1 MLAKYTLQNLGSAN
15 KRFTIRS
22 SLSVKNLNY
31 KCGLGT

>member
-1 MLAKYTLQNLGSAN
+1 MLAKYTLQNLGSVN

-31 KCGLGT
+31 